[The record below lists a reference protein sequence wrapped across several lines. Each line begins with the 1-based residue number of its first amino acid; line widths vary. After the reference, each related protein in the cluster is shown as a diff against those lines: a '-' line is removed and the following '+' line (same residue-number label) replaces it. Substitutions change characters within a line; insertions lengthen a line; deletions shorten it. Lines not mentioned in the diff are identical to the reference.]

1 MKHILTSLAVL
12 ISCASAHAE
21 FVIDDF
27 TGALTVITNTVNGP
41 TAVAGGTRTITV
53 GSAAQ
58 VVVGGNSFTFQG
70 FNSTANAF
78 ANLSYVL
85 SAPLNMSANQSVTL
99 ALKLFNSA
107 QGVYDIVVAVD
118 SSTNPGAYTF
128 ATQTVSNASGVGPR
142 VFQGTDIPSAATRS
156 SIDSISITINQTSP
170 NFFTQLNQPSPGA
183 QISANPEPASLA
195 LLGMTGLGGWFMARR
210 RAKKTQPVA

>member
-27 TGALTVITNTVNGP
+27 TGAQTAITNTVNGP

-58 VVVGGNSFTFQG
+58 VIVGGNSFTFQG
-70 FNSTANAF
+70 FNSTSNAF
-78 ANLSYVL
+78 ANLSYIL
-85 SAPLNMSANQSVTL
+85 SAPLNMSANQAVTL
-99 ALKLFNSA
+99 ALQLFNSA
-107 QGVYDIVVAVD
+107 QGVYDIVVTVN
-118 SSTNPGAYTF
+118 STTSPGAYTF
-128 ATQTVSNASGVGPR
+128 ATSTITNASLGPR

-156 SIDSISITINQTSP
+156 SIDQISITINQKSP
-170 NFFTQLNQPSPGA
+170 NFFTQFHQPTPGA
-183 QISANPEPASLA
+183 KISANPEPASLA